1 MTLRATD
8 GPWMKTLLLA
18 LALACRAG
26 AADATEA
33 APGQGPHR
41 GGTLRLTADSA
52 FGSIDPQINYTLG
65 FGMVFKVVYDGL
77 VAFRKS
83 GGAASNDVVADLAD
97 ALPAPRDGGRTYVF
111 HLRPG
116 IRFSDGRP
124 VTVADV
130 VATFRRNFRVSGS
143 GTTFYAGIVGAD
155 ACLAHP
161 AGCMLAGGVDGDA
174 GAGTVTFHLVRPDPD
189 FLAKLAQG
197 FGDVTPAGTPDHD
210 VGNDAPPATG
220 PYRIERYD
228 PNRHMTLVR
237 NPYFREWSEDAQP
250 DGYVDA
256 IEYDFGLSDE
266 AEVTAVENNQYDWMF
281 DSKPIDR
288 LGEIGARFARR
299 TFVTPVPYTYYAP
312 MNVNLAPFDNPKARE
327 AVNVAIDRRAMEIF
341 LGGPGAAIPLCQ
353 VLPEGYPAHLDYCP
367 FTKGA
372 DIAHP
377 AAQWRAPDLDR
388 ARQLVAESGTKGAH
402 VTVVVADHAD
412 TRAMGDYL
420 RSVLDRIGYDA
431 RVRALDLNIQF
442 TYIQNTNNKVQI
454 SITDWSADY
463 PAASDFLD
471 VLYGCGTF
479 HPGSDSSINISG
491 SCDKDLDALMARA
504 TAVSVTDPKAG
515 GALWEQANRIVT
527 DRSFAA
533 QLVQQKWI
541 DTVSSRLGN
550 YTFSQISHLI
560 FSKVWVR

>member
-1 MTLRATD
+1 MQAADAAHRCMNMLV
-8 GPWMKTLLLA
+8 A
-18 LALACRAG
+18 LAVVVSG
-26 AADATEA
+26 GEAAATEA

-65 FGMVFKVVYDGL
+65 FGMISKVAYDGL
-77 VAFRKS
+77 VAFRKT
-83 GGAASNDVVADLAD
+83 GGPASNDVVPDLAD

-116 IRFSDGRP
+116 VRFSDGRA
-124 VTVADV
+124 VTVGDV
-130 VATFRRNFRVSGS
+130 VATFRRNFRLSGS
-143 GTTFYAGIVGAD
+143 GTTFFSGIVGAD

-161 AGCMLAGGVDGDA
+161 SGCMLTGGLDA
-174 GAGTVTFHLVRPDPD
+174 DPKADAVTFHLVRPDPD
-189 FLAKLAQG
+189 FFAKLAQS
-197 FGDVTPAGTPDHD
+197 FGDIVPAGTPDRD
-210 VGNDAPPATG
+210 VGNDAAPGTG
-220 PYRIERYD
+220 PYIIERYD

-237 NPYFREWSEDAQP
+237 NPCFREWSADAQP

-266 AEVTAVENNQYDWMF
+266 AEVTAVEHDQYDWMY

-288 LGEIGARFARR
+288 LGELGARFASR
-299 TFVTPVPYTYYAP
+299 TFVTPVAYTYYAP
-312 MNVNLAPFDNPKARE
+312 MNVHLYPFDHPKARE
-327 AVNVAIDRRAMEIF
+327 AVNFAVDRRAMEIF

-353 VLPEGYPAHLDYCP
+353 VLPQGYPAHLDYCP
-367 FTKGA
+367 FTRGA
-372 DIAHP
+372 DLAHP
-377 AAQWRAPDLDR
+377 ATEWRAPDLAR
-388 ARQLVAESGTKGAH
+388 ARRLVAESGTEGAH
-402 VTVVVADHAD
+402 VTIVVADHAD

-420 RSVLDRIGYDA
+420 QSVLDRIGYVA
-431 RVRALDLNIQF
+431 SVRALDLNIQF
-442 TYIQNTNNKVQI
+442 TYIQNTSNKVQI
-454 SITDWSADY
+454 SINDWSADY

-471 VLYGCGTF
+471 VLYGCSTF

-504 TAVSVTDPKAG
+504 TTVSVTDPKAG
-515 GALWEQANRIVT
+515 RALWQQADRMIT

-550 YTFSQISHLI
+550 YTFSQISHML